1 MPMQHRSIPTT
12 ISIARSRPSS
22 STKRQS
28 FRGPRIISGTLYWSW
43 NQWYA
48 LKWKDEHPGEL
59 AKQGGHAEEVGNAL
73 AKNLLDC
80 TGALKTCTD
89 RAIANPKFIRFAD
102 LMKNAPDTD

>member
-1 MPMQHRSIPTT
+1 
-12 ISIARSRPSS
+12 
-22 STKRQS
+22 
-28 FRGPRIISGTLYWSW
+28 L